1 MYMYMGLSFKEKVKV
16 YVSKAQWLGGLS
28 VKVRVLDNE
37 KKNEKVILH
46 FISLMSHQATQKNS
60 SKEAAPYSVVRPN
73 FLCHL

>member
-1 MYMYMGLSFKEKVKV
+1 MGLSFKEKVKV
-16 YVSKAQWLGGLS
+16 YVSKARWLGGLS

-37 KKNEKVILH
+37 KRNEKVILH